1 MKKRN
6 QTEAKDRLQTALYA
20 VALFGVA
27 LTIVTE
33 LSHYYPWILKAC
45 GGEASGCA
53 DVASTPFSRIFGV
66 SVAYWGLLS
75 YVTFIFALR
84 YLPALVLPMAA
95 FMLGAEFYFLWIMA
109 SVIKIYCLFCLIQF
123 ATVMVLF
130 IIAMAWAWRR
140 AGLFPKGLFWATPL
154 IVFISFAVFAAP
166 VKFFAK
172 KVEPMMTQMLT
183 YEGDPKSVLRVEIFS
198 DYECGH
204 CKKEEPEIEK
214 LKAARPDILIVYRDY
229 IIGSHQVSPVAVSYA
244 NAIAFTKGREAFLAA
259 RKSLFEN
266 QERLY
271 SFLQLALPSVEFTED
286 LKNKVNAKVEA
297 DRDLAATLGVYQTPT
312 MVIYRG
318 SELVQ
323 KISGHAQSSEIE
335 RFLKK

>member
-1 MKKRN
+1 MKKNN
-6 QTEAKDRLQTALYA
+6 QSHTTGRLQTALYA

-75 YVTFIFALR
+75 YVAFVFALR
-84 YLPALVLPMAA
+84 RMPALILPMAA
-95 FMLGAEFYFLWIMA
+95 FMMGAEFYFLWIMA

-123 ATVMVLF
+123 ATVTLLF
-130 IIAMAWAWRR
+130 VITVAWAWRR
-140 AGLFPKGLFWATPL
+140 VGALPKELFWATPL
-154 IVFISFAVFAAP
+154 IVFISFAMFAAP
-166 VKFFAK
+166 VKFSAK
-172 KVEPMMTQMLT
+172 KIEPLITELVT
-183 YEGDPKSVLRVEIFS
+183 YDGDPKSILRVEIFS

-204 CKKEEPEIEK
+204 CKKMEPEIEK
-214 LKAARPDILIVYRDY
+214 LKAARPDVLVVYRDY
-229 IIGSHQVSPVAVSYA
+229 IIGSHKVSPVAVSYA

-259 RKSLFEN
+259 HKSLFEN
-266 QERLY
+266 QDRLY
-271 SFLQLALPSVEFTED
+271 AFLQLALPSVEFTEE
-286 LKNKVNAKVEA
+286 LKGKVSAKVAA
-297 DRDLAATLGVYQTPT
+297 DRKIAEALGVYQTPT
-312 MVIYRG
+312 IAIYRG

-323 KISGHAQSSEIE
+323 KISGHTASSEIE
-335 RFLKK
+335 RFLTK

>member
-1 MKKRN
+1 MNKSD
-6 QTEAKDRLQTALYA
+6 QAAGKDYLQIALYA
-20 VALFGVA
+20 VGAFGVA

-33 LSHYYPWILKAC
+33 LSHYYPWIMKAC

-75 YVTFIFALR
+75 YVAFIFALR
-84 YLPALVLPMAA
+84 YLPALLLPMAA
-95 FMLGAEFYFLWIMA
+95 FMMGAEFYFLWVMA

-123 ATVMVLF
+123 ATVSVLF
-130 IIAMAWAWRR
+130 SVTVAWAWSRGGMFSR
-140 AGLFPKGLFWATPL
+140 EMFWATPL
-154 IVFISFAVFAAP
+154 IVCISFAVFAAP
-166 VKFFAK
+166 VKFSAK
-172 KVEPMMTQMLT
+172 KAEPVMADLVT

-204 CKKEEPEIEK
+204 CKKEEPEIDK
-214 LKAARPDILIVYRDY
+214 LRAARPDVLVVYRDY
-229 IIGSHQVSPVAVSYA
+229 IISSHKISPVAVSYA

-271 SFLQLALPSVEFTED
+271 SFLQMALPSVEFTEE
-286 LKNKVNAKVEA
+286 LKNKVNAKVDA
-297 DRDLAATLGVYQTPT
+297 DRKAASSLGVYQTPT
-312 MVIYRG
+312 IVIYRG
-318 SELVQ
+318 SEIVQ
-323 KISGHAQSSEIE
+323 KISGHTPSSDIE
-335 RFLKK
+335 RFLQK

>member
-1 MKKRN
+1 MKKSN
-6 QTEAKDRLQTALYA
+6 QTDAKDRLQTALYA
-20 VALFGVA
+20 VGMFGVA

-75 YVTFIFALR
+75 YVAFIAALR
-84 YLPALVLPMAA
+84 FLPALVLPMAA

-123 ATVMVLF
+123 ATVMALF

-140 AGLFPKGLFWATPL
+140 AGLFPKELFWATPL

-166 VKFFAK
+166 VKFSAK
-172 KVEPMMTQMLT
+172 KVEPLVTEMVT

-204 CKKEEPEIEK
+204 CKKMEPEIEK

-271 SFLQLALPSVEFTED
+271 SFLQLALPSIAFTED
-286 LKNKVNAKVEA
+286 LKEKVNAKVEA
-297 DRDLAATLGVYQTPT
+297 DRNLAASLGVYQTPT

-323 KISGHAQSSEIE
+323 KISGHTQSSEIE

>member
-1 MKKRN
+1 MSKSD
-6 QTEAKDRLQTALYA
+6 QTDGKDYLQIALYA

-33 LSHYYPWILKAC
+33 LSHYYPWILEAC
-45 GGEASGCA
+45 GGEGSGCA

-75 YVTFIFALR
+75 YVAFVFALR

-95 FMLGAEFYFLWIMA
+95 FMMGSEFYFLWIMA

-123 ATVMVLF
+123 ATVSVLF
-130 IIAMAWAWRR
+130 SVTVAWAWKR
-140 AGLFPKGLFWATPL
+140 AAMLPKELFWATPL
-154 IVFISFAVFAAP
+154 IVLIAFAVFAAP
-166 VKFFAK
+166 VKFSARK
-172 KVEPMMTQMLT
+172 IEPLMTEMVT
-183 YEGDPKSVLRVEIFS
+183 YEGDAKSILRVEIFS

-204 CKKEEPEIEK
+204 CKKMEPQIEK

-229 IIGSHQVSPVAVSYA
+229 IIGSHKVSPVAVSYA

-271 SFLQLALPSVEFTED
+271 SFLQLALPSVEFTEE
-286 LKNKVNAKVEA
+286 LKSKVNAKVEA
-297 DRDLAATLGVYQTPT
+297 DRRLAESLGVYQTPT
-312 MVIYRG
+312 IAIYRG

-323 KISGHAQSSEIE
+323 KISGHTPSSDIE